1 VRRYEEDLTDRGDL
15 TDRTDLIKTV
25 APADPRPFW
34 KRLLASLRLTG
45 KVKKDG
51 SAEVHVSGGADF

>member
-1 VRRYEEDLTDRGDL
+1 VTPDQAARIVQERIENPVL
-15 TDRTDLIKTV
+15 
-25 APADPRPFW
+25 PADPRPFW

-51 SAEVHVSGGADF
+51 SAEVHMSGGADF